1 MSRDVASVTIVGR
14 AGTHPQ
20 VSLGP
25 TGERVTFRVVATE
38 RRFDKAAD
46 NWVDGD
52 EFGVAVVCWRTMATS
67 VLTTIRRGDPVVVV
81 GRIVTRRF
89 EKNGATQYFTEVKA
103 DCVGLDVARVN
114 TRFTRNP
121 YDPRPASEDAGGSES
136 VVTNAS
142 SPGSVSDA
150 PGEDAGEQSVSADG
164 QPLEPDDGGDP
175 WNTDRDH
182 LNGHAGSLLSVD

>member
-1 MSRDVASVTIVGR
+1 MSRDVTSVTIVGR

-20 VSLGP
+20 VSMGS
-25 TGERVTFRVVATE
+25 TGDRVTFRVVATE

-46 NWVDGD
+46 SWVDGD

-121 YDPRPASEDAGGSES
+121 YEPRPASEDAGGSGS
-136 VVTNAS
+136 AVSSTS
-142 SPGSVSDA
+142 SPGPDSDR
-150 PGEDAGEQSVSADG
+150 AGEETGEQAPSADG
-164 QPLEPDDGGDP
+164 QPLESDDGGDP

-182 LNGHAGSLLSVD
+182 LNGHAGSLIAVD